1 MVSSRSRGPRATLR
15 LLPLLALA
23 ATVALPPAAAAPLPA
38 AMAAAPGG
46 SSCHVA
52 GVPRVVA
59 VGDVHG
65 AYERFFGILRAAGII
80 DDEGTWA
87 GGSAHLVQLGDVLDR
102 GRDTRRSLDL
112 LMRLEQ
118 EAAKAGGRV
127 HALLG
132 NHEVM
137 NLTGDLRYVNPDEYR
152 DYVGADSEENR
163 ERFFRSA
170 VGRARAAARQQ
181 GAELDEAAFRSD
193 FLARTPLGFV
203 ERTQAFSSGGVY
215 GRWLRNHR
223 AVVEIDNVVFVHGG
237 LTPELAA
244 LGCEAINDAV
254 HRELTSDLSR
264 TLRSPARTLVAGE
277 NGPLWFRGLAS
288 GDEAAALPAVEK
300 TLAAMKA
307 RAIVVGHTV
316 DASGRIEQRF
326 GGRVLTIDTGM
337 TDVYGAHAAALEITR
352 EGALT
357 AIYPGSREPLAS
369 PVALPLA
376 AGRPGE

>member
-1 MVSSRSRGPRATLR
+1 MR
-15 LLPLLALA
+15 LA
-23 ATVALPPAAAAPLPA
+23 AALLGVVCAGASPPA
-38 AMAAAPGG
+38 
-46 SSCHVA
+46 STCRIA

-65 AYERFFGILRAAGII
+65 AFQRFLGILRSAGIV

-87 GGSAHLVQLGDVLDR
+87 GGAAHLVQLGDVLDR

-118 EAAKAGGRV
+118 EAARAGGRV

-137 NLTGDLRYVNPDEYR
+137 NLTGDLRYVNPAEYQ

-170 VGRARAAARQQ
+170 VARARALARQQ
-181 GAELDEAAFRSD
+181 GANLDEAAFRAD

-203 ERTQAFSSGGVY
+203 ERTQAFSTEGVY
-215 GRWLRNHR
+215 GRWLRAHA
-223 AVVEIDNVVFVHGG
+223 AVVEIDGVVFVHGG
-237 LTPELAA
+237 LTVEVAT
-244 LGCEAINDAV
+244 LGCDAINAAV
-254 HRELTSDLSR
+254 RRELTSDLAR
-264 TLRSPARTLVAGE
+264 TLRSPSRTLVAGE
-277 NGPLWFRGLAS
+277 NGPLWFRGLAR
-288 GDEAAALPAVEK
+288 GDEAALLPQVEK
-300 TLAAMKA
+300 VLEAMSA

-316 DASGRIEQRF
+316 DASGRIEERF

-352 EGALT
+352 DGALT
-357 AIYPGSREPLAS
+357 AIYPASREPLLPPAAADKTA
-369 PVALPLA
+369 PVLPLA
-376 AGRPGE
+376 AGSGRE